1 MISRARWQQIQS
13 VFEHVIDASPTERAI
28 RLAASCGGDAD
39 LKRSVESL
47 LASDQ
52 RAEDPLLNAITEA
65 AESL

>member
-13 VFEHVIDASPTERAI
+13 VFEDVIDASPTERAN
-28 RLAASCGGDAD
+28 RLAASCGGDPD

-52 RAEDPLLNAITEA
+52 RT
-65 AESL
+65 